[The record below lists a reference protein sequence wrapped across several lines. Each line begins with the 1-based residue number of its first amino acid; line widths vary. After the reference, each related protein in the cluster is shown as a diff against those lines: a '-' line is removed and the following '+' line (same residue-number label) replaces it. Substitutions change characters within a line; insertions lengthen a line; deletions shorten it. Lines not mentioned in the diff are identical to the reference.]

1 MYCPKCSA
9 DAGADAA
16 RYCRSCGFRLD
27 VVAILMTRNGELESF
42 VPAITPP
49 PATKTV
55 SPRKKGL
62 RSGGMMVFFS
72 LFAFPFAY
80 LYATWDKDVW
90 PLFIPG
96 TVFLMGVMRMLYAWL
111 FEDSIPES
119 AAAIPPAPTAA
130 GRPVSAL
137 PGAYQ
142 PLPVRTEAPN
152 TINVNQPSSVTEPT
166 TNLLGKQ

>member
-1 MYCPKCSA
+1 MFCPKCSA
-9 DAGADAA
+9 DTGADAA

-62 RSGGMMVFFS
+62 RSGGMMLFFS
-72 LFAFPFAY
+72 LFALPFVY
-80 LYATWDKDVW
+80 LYCEWEKTGW
-90 PLFIPG
+90 PLLIPT
-96 TVFLMGVMRMLYAWL
+96 TVFFMGVMRMLYALL

-119 AAAIPPAPTAA
+119 AVAMPPVPIVAS
-130 GRPVSAL
+130 RPVSAL

-142 PLPVRTEAPN
+142 PLPVRTETPN

-166 TNLLGKQ
+166 TNLLARQ